1 LGGAGREIWKEGFC
15 PRPRVSTGSLVKSM
29 PSSHVPPSQN
39 KFSILSLEG
48 TEDEEGANDIEGPA
62 KRTFPLPLPETVF
75 IPASDVKV
83 SHKKKSQLDV
93 DIVLQ
98 TLDTRETLPTP
109 GLLDCGCSS
118 TCIDRKFVMEKKI
131 NVRKL
136 DKPLPVTN
144 ADGSSNII
152 GSITEYVLLHMK
164 IREHEE
170 LWTFFVSDLGDSSVF
185 IGLDWLMYHN
195 PDVDWRQGK
204 ITFSRCPSG
213 CNPDIEPVNIR
224 TSVIPESYQE
234 FCQVFEKKSFDVL
247 LHTGLGIMQ

>member
-1 LGGAGREIWKEGFC
+1 
-15 PRPRVSTGSLVKSM
+15 
-29 PSSHVPPSQN
+29 
-39 KFSILSLEG
+39 
-48 TEDEEGANDIEGPA
+48 
-62 KRTFPLPLPETVF
+62 
-75 IPASDVKV
+75 
-83 SHKKKSQLDV
+83 DV
-93 DIVLQ
+93 DIVLR

-170 LWTFFVSDLGDSSVF
+170 LWTFLVSDLGDSSVF
-185 IGLDWLMYHN
+185 IGLDWLMYSRQQN
-195 PDVDWRQGK
+195 PSNVY
-204 ITFSRCPSG
+204 
-213 CNPDIEPVNIR
+213 N
-224 TSVIPESYQE
+224 
-234 FCQVFEKKSFDVL
+234 L
-247 LHTGLGIMQ
+247 